1 MIKNLND
8 IKYFNSHVK
17 SLLIFEN
24 EENKIT
30 STPKT
35 NYSKVKPS
43 SVENPIMLKLS
54 KDLCSALDI
63 DYDEILSKDNI
74 KETISIL
81 SGNSVSQNSIP
92 ISHCYCGYQFGN
104 FAGQLGDGR
113 AISIGDFYSNDQ
125 QLWEIQLKGAG
136 QTPYSRFADGRAVLR
151 SSIREYFASEC
162 LYEAGIPTTR
172 ALSLINSDSVV
183 LRDPEYNG
191 KAIYEKCAIV
201 SRVAPSFM
209 RFGSFEI
216 FKEVDSLT
224 QSSGPSYGMK
234 DEMLPIMIQY
244 LLDYHYVEINKL
256 PYETKFIKLIETII
270 KRTSIM
276 VASWQAY
283 GFCHGVLNTDNMSIL
298 GITID
303 YGPFGTIENYDRFYI
318 SNSSDKT
325 GRYAFYQQ
333 PEVCKW
339 NLNKLKE
346 SFDPYIKS
354 SLFEQLLNS
363 HYDKTYSLYFNN
375 LMTMKLG
382 FIMKSKEIE
391 ILINDLLEL
400 LQDYSFDLTMF
411 MRNIYYLILGEKT
424 ETEKFISNIINFY
437 SVEYERMLMKSKP
450 ALSKDKLNK
459 LLDLYEVNPYYLLSL
474 GVDKSFLS
482 FQSEKVK
489 YNEAFLKD
497 HSNKVEY
504 NENRVKR
511 LSNWIEM
518 FIKNHKY
525 ENSIILDCK
534 VNKKEYLAEIN
545 LQNEYLFE
553 FPLPNAIFKN
563 VLLENQ
569 EKISSLFSNE
579 IDENKLIST
588 KLSIVNSLNP
598 KFTIRRS
605 TLQEVISQAEQNDY
619 SLLNE
624 AFSVLI
630 KPFEEQ
636 SELEFMNSC
645 YDLDRK
651 KKCDI
656 NLSCSS

>member
-1 MIKNLND
+1 MK
-8 IKYFNSHVK
+8 
-17 SLLIFEN
+17 
-24 EENKIT
+24 
-30 STPKT
+30 
-35 NYSKVKPS
+35 
-43 SVENPIMLKLS
+43 
-54 KDLCSALDI
+54 
-63 DYDEILSKDNI
+63 
-74 KETISIL
+74 
-81 SGNSVSQNSIP
+81 Q
-92 ISHCYCGYQFGN
+92 
-104 FAGQLGDGR
+104 
-113 AISIGDFYSNDQ
+113 
-125 QLWEIQLKGAG
+125 
-136 QTPYSRFADGRAVLR
+136 
-151 SSIREYFASEC
+151 SE
-162 LYEAGIPTTR
+162 G
-172 ALSLINSDSVV
+172 
-183 LRDPEYNG
+183 
-191 KAIYEKCAIV
+191 
-201 SRVAPSFM
+201 
-209 RFGSFEI
+209 
-216 FKEVDSLT
+216 
-224 QSSGPSYGMK
+224 
-234 DEMLPIMIQY
+234 
-244 LLDYHYVEINKL
+244 
-256 PYETKFIKLIETII
+256 IETII

-391 ILINDLLEL
+391 ILINELLEL

-518 FIKNHKY
+518 FIKK
-525 ENSIILDCK
+525 CF
-534 VNKKEYLAEIN
+534 A
-545 LQNEYLFE
+545 
-553 FPLPNAIFKN
+553 
-563 VLLENQ
+563 
-569 EKISSLFSNE
+569 
-579 IDENKLIST
+579 
-588 KLSIVNSLNP
+588 
-598 KFTIRRS
+598 
-605 TLQEVISQAEQNDY
+605 QA
-619 SLLNE
+619 
-624 AFSVLI
+624 
-630 KPFEEQ
+630 
-636 SELEFMNSC
+636 
-645 YDLDRK
+645 
-651 KKCDI
+651 
-656 NLSCSS
+656 